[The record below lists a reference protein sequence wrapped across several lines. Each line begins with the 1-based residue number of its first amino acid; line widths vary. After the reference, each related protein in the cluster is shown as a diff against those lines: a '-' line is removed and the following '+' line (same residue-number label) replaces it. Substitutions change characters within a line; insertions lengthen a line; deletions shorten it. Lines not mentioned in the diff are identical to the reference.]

1 MFHFKTLLNSL
12 GNVLIHQIILDSM
25 LITSHSPFLAYYYF
39 VSGKK
44 KKKKKK
50 NSLCPSRED
59 KCQVMGKISLY
70 PSCEDKT

>member
-44 KKKKKK
+44 KKKIHFAHH
-50 NSLCPSRED
+50 
-59 KCQVMGKISLY
+59 VKISV
-70 PSCEDKT
+70 K